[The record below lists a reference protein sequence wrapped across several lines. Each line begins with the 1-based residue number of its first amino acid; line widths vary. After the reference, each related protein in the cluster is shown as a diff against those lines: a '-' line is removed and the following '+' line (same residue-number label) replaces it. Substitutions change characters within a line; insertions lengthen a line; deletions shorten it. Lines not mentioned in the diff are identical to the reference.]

1 MQGASFTRE
10 ERLRRSREFLRTKK
24 EGKRHLAESFV
35 IYTAPNTLCVRR
47 LGISAGS
54 RVGAAA
60 RRNRIKRLLKEFFR
74 LNKNLFPESSDILI
88 SVRKTTAVKN
98 YGDIE
103 KELKGLFKTPGRGQV

>member
-1 MQGASFTRE
+1 VQRASFTRE
-10 ERLRRSREFLRTKK
+10 ERLRRSGEFLRAKK
-24 EGKRHLAESFV
+24 EGKRHLTESFV
-35 IYTAPNTLCVRR
+35 IYAAPNTLGARR

-88 SVRKTTAVKN
+88 SVKKTTAVKN

-103 KELKGLFKTPGRGQV
+103 KELKGLFKTPGHGYV